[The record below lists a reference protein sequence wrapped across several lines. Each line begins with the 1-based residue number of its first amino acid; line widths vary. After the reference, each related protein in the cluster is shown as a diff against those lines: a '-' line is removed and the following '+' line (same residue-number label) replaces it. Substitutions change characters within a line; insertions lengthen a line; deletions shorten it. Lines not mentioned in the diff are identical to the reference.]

1 LIYLDSSA
9 LVKLVASEP
18 ESKALAQYLVE
29 QPDHISSA
37 IALVEVMRAVRC
49 FGAPDGIQARADV
62 VLRSVAL
69 FTVDESVLRQAAI
82 LEPRSLRTLDS
93 IHLATALLLSED
105 LCGFIAYD
113 TRLSEA
119 AQQHG
124 LPVLAPGT

>member
-18 ESKALAQYLVE
+18 ESKALAEYLAE

-37 IALVEVMRAVRC
+37 IALVEVMRAVRRL
-49 FGAPDGIQARADV
+49 GAPDGMQARADV

-69 FTVDESVLRQAAI
+69 FTVDESVLRRAAT

-93 IHLATALLLSED
+93 IHLATALLLGED
-105 LCGFIAYD
+105 LSGFIVYD
-113 TRLSEA
+113 TRLSDA

-124 LPVLAPGT
+124 LPLLAPGA